1 MEWLPEGDL
10 AYFILDLVGTLDL
23 GGIERKLRAKDPRGT
38 RPYAPQ
44 MMVALLLYGYCVGV
58 MSSRKLEQAT
68 YRDVAFRV
76 LAGGHHPDHDTIA
89 GFRRQFLDELQG
101 LFVQSVQL
109 AQRAGLVKLG
119 RVAIDGTKLQANAS
133 KHKAMSYERM
143 VEAEAKLR
151 KEIAELLEQA
161 EQCDQREDAEHGRN
175 RRGDELPAE
184 LQRRETRLE
193 KIMQAKAAL
202 EAEAART
209 RVGELERQAQQAA
222 SKAETCSQPVQ
233 REKLEQRADE
243 AQAAADELRSKHDI
257 DDDPPP
263 PSSPAQALPSHR
275 VPAKADGSPSPKAQR
290 SFTDPDSRIMKR
302 DGTFLQGYNCHAA
315 VDDHAQIIVAC
326 ATTNQAPDVEHF
338 VPMLEQVHDNCGLY
352 PDESLGD
359 AGYWSE
365 RNVAFCEERGIDPYI
380 ATGRLHRGEHEPP
393 ARGRPPNDLSPKQR
407 MARKL
412 RTKKGKKVYARRK
425 VIAEPPFGQIKEAR
439 GIKRFLLRGLEKVSA
454 EWALIA
460 ATHNILKLFR
470 SGKASPLLRPA
481 AA

>member
-10 AYFILDLVGTLDL
+10 AYFVLDLVGTLDL
-23 GGIERKLRAKDPRGT
+23 SAIERRLRAKDPRGT

-44 MMVALLLYGYCVGV
+44 MMVALLIYGYCVGV

-89 GFRRQFLDELQG
+89 GFRRQFREELQG

-119 RVAIDGTKLQANAS
+119 RIAIDGTKLQANAS

-161 EQCDQREDAEHGRN
+161 EQCDQQEDAEHGRK

-184 LQRRETRLE
+184 LQRRESRLE

-209 RVGELERQAQQAA
+209 RVAELEKQAQEAA
-222 SKAETCSQPVQ
+222 AKAETCSQPRQ
-233 REKLEQRADE
+233 REKLEKRARE

-302 DGTFLQGYNCHAA
+302 GGTYLQGYNCHAA

-326 ATTNQAPDVEHF
+326 ATTNQPPDVEHF
-338 VPMLEQVHDNCGLY
+338 VPMLEQVRDNCGRY
-352 PDESLGD
+352 PDKTMGD

-365 RNVAFCEERGIDPYI
+365 SNVAFCEARGIDPYI
-380 ATGRLHRGEHEPP
+380 AAGRLHHDDHGPP
-393 ARGRPPNDLSPKQR
+393 PRGRPPNDLSPKQR

-412 RTKKGKKVYARRK
+412 RTKKGKAVYARRK
-425 VIAEPPFGQIKEAR
+425 AIVEPPFGQIKEAR

-460 ATHNILKLFR
+460 ATHNFLKLFR
-470 SGKASPLLRPA
+470 SGKASPLLRPVA
-481 AA
+481 A